1 MKVILQDYINQ
12 TSEHCGS
19 GSMRD
24 LIRHYCGLDLP
35 EHVVFGLGA
44 GLDAL
49 YFPMPGNKPP
59 FMFLGRGVS
68 MEQDLAYTL
77 GLDYQEVRQADND
90 VAWHEVRQEI
100 IDGCPTMLAGD
111 IFYLDYRK
119 FKVHFPGHR
128 FVLVGFDDEQKQ
140 VYIAD
145 RTECEP
151 QVCSLQGVRDSRN
164 SPVGMSS
171 HNLWGKFHSGEVR
184 HSLGEACEHAL
195 RITAARMLGD
205 DRSQIEML
213 SAQAGSSDFVAGGL
227 AALVLFRAQLKA
239 NDERHNDTK
248 LAKSLVDNIVNFGTG
263 GGFFRIMFAQFMQ
276 WSKSQRPDIV
286 TEDDVQAA
294 ALAATHWAD
303 IANIAVALSTDAN
316 DLEAWAAID
325 GLLLQVENTERRL
338 FEALAEQLHG

>member
-24 LIRHYCGLDLP
+24 LIRHYCDLDLP
-35 EHVVFGLGA
+35 EPVVFGLGA

-49 YFPMPGNKPP
+49 YFPLPGNDPP
-59 FMFLGRGVS
+59 FMFVGRGVS

-77 GLDYQEVRQADND
+77 GLDYQEATQVDND
-90 VAWHEVRQEI
+90 VAWQQARQEI
-100 IDGCPTMLAGD
+100 IDGHPTMLAGD
-111 IFYLDYRK
+111 IYYLDYRK

-128 FVLVGFDDEQKQ
+128 FVLVGFDDEREQ

-151 QVCSLQGVRDSRN
+151 QICSLQGVRDSRN

-171 HNLWGKFHSGEVR
+171 HNLWGKFRSGEVR
-184 HSLGEACEHAL
+184 YSLDEACERAL
-195 RITAARMLGD
+195 GITAARMLGE

-213 SAQAGSSDFVAGGL
+213 SVQAGSSDFVAGGL
-227 AALVLFRAQLKA
+227 AALVLFRAQLQTMP
-239 NDERHNDTK
+239 ERSSDTR

-263 GGFFRIMFAQFMQ
+263 GGFFRVMFAEFMQ
-276 WSKSQRPDIV
+276 WARLQRPDIV
-286 TEDDVQAA
+286 TDDLVQSAG
-294 ALAATHWAD
+294 LAATHWTDIAD
-303 IANIAVALSTDAN
+303 IAANLSTDAS
-316 DLEAWAAID
+316 DLAAWGAVDNLFI
-325 GLLLQVENTERRL
+325 QVENTERRL
-338 FEALAEQLHG
+338 FATLAEQLHG

>member
-24 LIRHYCGLDLP
+24 LIRHYCALDLP

-44 GLDAL
+44 GLDAM
-49 YFPMPGNKPP
+49 YFPLPGNTPP
-59 FMFLGRGVS
+59 FMFVGRGVS
-68 MEQDLAYTL
+68 MEQDLAFTL
-77 GLDYQEVRQADND
+77 GLDYQEITQADND
-90 VAWHEVRQEI
+90 IAWQEARQEI
-100 IDGCPTMLAGD
+100 IDGRPTMLAGD

-128 FVLVGFDDEQKQ
+128 FVLVGFDDEEEQ

-151 QVCSLQGVRDSRN
+151 QICSLQGVRDIRN
-164 SPVGMSS
+164 SPVGISS

-184 HSLGEACEHAL
+184 HSLEEACELAL
-195 RITAARMLGD
+195 RITAARMLGE

-213 SAQAGSSDFVAGGL
+213 GAQAGGSDFVAGGL
-227 AALVLFRAQLKA
+227 AALVLFRAQLKSMP
-239 NDERHNDTK
+239 ERSNDTS

-263 GGFFRIMFAQFMQ
+263 GGFFRVMFAEFMQ
-276 WSKSQRPDIV
+276 WSKSQRPDV
-286 TEDDVQAA
+286 VNEDMVLAA
-294 ALAATHWAD
+294 SLAATQWTE
-303 IANIAVALSTDAN
+303 IANIASTLSTDAS
-316 DLEAWAAID
+316 DLQAWTAVD
-325 GLLLQVENTERRL
+325 SLLLQVENTERRM
-338 FEALAEQLHG
+338 FETLAEQLHG

>member
-12 TSEHCGS
+12 TSDHCGS

-49 YFPMPGNKPP
+49 YFPAPGNKPP

-77 GLDYQEVRQADND
+77 GLDYREVTQADND
-90 VAWHEVRQEI
+90 IAWQDVRQQI
-100 IDGCPTMLAGD
+100 IDGQPTMLAGD
-111 IFYLDYRK
+111 IYYLDYRK

-128 FVLVGFDDEQKQ
+128 FVLVGFDDDKEQ

-145 RTECEP
+145 RTECEA
-151 QVCSLQGVRDSRN
+151 QVCSLQGVRSSRN
-164 SPVGMSS
+164 SPVGISS

-184 HSLGEACEHAL
+184 HSLAEACEHAL
-195 RITAARMLGD
+195 RISCARMLGE

-213 SAQAGSSDFVAGGL
+213 NAQTAGDFVAGGL
-227 AALVLFRAQLKA
+227 AAMVLFRAQLSA
-239 NDERHNDTK
+239 MPERHNDTQI
-248 LAKSLVDNIVNFGTG
+248 AKYLLDSIANFGTG
-263 GGFFRIMFAQFMQ
+263 GGFFRVMFANFMQ
-276 WSKSQRPDIV
+276 WSRTQRPDLV
-286 TEDDVQAA
+286 TDDLVQLAQ
-294 ALAATHWAD
+294 LAATHWSDMAE
-303 IANIAVALSTDAN
+303 VAATLSDDAN
-316 DLEAWAAID
+316 HPDDWSSID
-325 GLLLQVENTERRL
+325 SLLLHAENTERQL
-338 FEALAEQLHG
+338 FETLAERLQG